1 MDPAT
6 HDVQLRQAA
15 FDQVNRFA
23 ALRGG
28 ILDSAD
34 LAGGFDFGGERIPL
48 INPQRGIFKPRQ
60 MASLLS
66 IRTVFPRSGGRVW
79 YDDQREAHR
88 QIYAGDDV
96 VEYAFMGSDPNSPD
110 NRWLRAAME
119 RQIPV
124 IYFLGTSP
132 GRYQPIIPTFIVG
145 WHPERLR
152 VQLAFGAIVGAS
164 AQAAPPDAPERRYA
178 LREVKARLHQASFRD
193 AVLAAYGGR
202 CAISHLPEPR
212 LLDAAHI
219 IMDADEQ
226 LGQPIVSNGLP
237 LTKLHHAAFDA
248 RLIGIDP
255 DFRIHVSDRLLE
267 IHDGPFLELGLKGIA
282 GQVIQLPRRSVDRP
296 DRDRLERRFEE
307 FKIAA

>member
-1 MDPAT
+1 ME
-6 HDVQLRQAA
+6 H
-15 FDQVNRFA
+15 
-23 ALRGG
+23 
-28 ILDSAD
+28 
-34 LAGGFDFGGERIPL
+34 
-48 INPQRGIFKPRQ
+48 
-60 MASLLS
+60 LLS
-66 IRTVFPRSGGRVW
+66 IKTVFPRRGARVW

-96 VEYAFMGSDPNSPD
+96 VEYAFMGTDPDAPD
-110 NRWLRAAME
+110 NRWLRDAME

-164 AQAAPPDAPERRYA
+164 AQAAVPAAPERRYA

-202 CAISHLPEPR
+202 CAISRLPEPR

-219 IMDADEQ
+219 VVDTDEEF
-226 LGQPIVSNGLP
+226 GQPMVSNGLP
-237 LTKLHHAAFDA
+237 LSKIHHAAFDA
-248 RLIGIDP
+248 HLIGIDP
-255 DFRIHVSDRLLE
+255 DFRIHVADRLLE
-267 IHDGPFLELGLKGIA
+267 IHDGPFLELGLKTIGGKRIA
-282 GQVIQLPRRSVDRP
+282 LPRRPADYP
-296 DRDRLERRFEE
+296 ARDRLALRFEQ
-307 FKIAA
+307 FKRVA